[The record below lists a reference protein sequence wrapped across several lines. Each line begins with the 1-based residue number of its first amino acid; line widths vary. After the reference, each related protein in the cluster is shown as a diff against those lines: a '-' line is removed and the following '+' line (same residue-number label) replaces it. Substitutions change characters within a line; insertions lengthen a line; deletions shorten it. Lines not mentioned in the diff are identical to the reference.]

1 MQILRT
7 IQELKAWRKALNTND
22 IGFVPTM
29 GALHNGHA
37 SLIQKATN
45 ENSAVIVSIF
55 VNPKQFLA
63 GEDYTQYPRKEQADL
78 AMAKGCGASACFLP
92 SEDEF
97 YSGDD
102 TLISAPKE
110 LASVLEG
117 QIRPGHFDGVCRVLN
132 KFFNLIKP
140 QRAYF
145 GQKDAQQLL
154 IVQKMVK
161 DFFIDI
167 EIKACQIVRE
177 ADGLAISSRNA
188 YLNEAELLE
197 ALKLSR
203 ALKKAKSL
211 IDLGTLSSAEIKKAM
226 KEILEPL
233 EIDYIA
239 ITDRNLIARDN
250 VVLDNTLIL
259 LAVRVGKTR
268 LIDNIWV

>member
-37 SLIQKATN
+37 SLIQKAAS

-92 SEDEF
+92 SDDEL

-161 DFFIDI
+161 DFFMDI

-203 ALKKAKSL
+203 ALKKARSL
-211 IDLGTLSSAEIKKAM
+211 IDLGTLSSAEIKKAI

>member
-1 MQILRT
+1 MQILKN
-7 IQELKAWRKALNTND
+7 IDELKAWRSALNANSL
-22 IGFVPTM
+22 GFVPTM

-37 SLIQKATN
+37 SLIKQAVN
-45 ENSAVIVSIF
+45 ENDAVIASVF
-55 VNPKQFLA
+55 VNPTQFLA
-63 GEDYTQYPRKEQADL
+63 NEDYNEYPRKQNDDIAL
-78 AMAKGCGASACFLP
+78 AKGCGASAIFLP
-92 SEDEF
+92 DASEF
-97 YSGDD
+97 YMGDD

-140 QRAYF
+140 KRAYF
-145 GQKDAQQLL
+145 GKKDAQQLL

-161 DFFIDI
+161 DFFMDI
-167 EIKACQIVRE
+167 EIKPCDIVRE

-188 YLNEAELLE
+188 YLNDGELLD

-203 ALKKAKSL
+203 ALKKAKSMVDEGKL
-211 IDLGTLSSAEIKKAM
+211 ASSDIKNAI

-239 ITDRNLIARDN
+239 ITDKNLSLLDN
-250 VVLDNTLIL
+250 VELGNTLIL

-268 LIDNIWV
+268 LIDNLWL

>member
-1 MQILRT
+1 M
-7 IQELKAWRKALNTND
+7 
-22 IGFVPTM
+22 
-29 GALHNGHA
+29 
-37 SLIQKATN
+37 
-45 ENSAVIVSIF
+45 
-55 VNPKQFLA
+55 
-63 GEDYTQYPRKEQADL
+63 
-78 AMAKGCGASACFLP
+78 
-92 SEDEF
+92 
-97 YSGDD
+97 
-102 TLISAPKE
+102 
-110 LASVLEG
+110 LEG

-239 ITDRNLIARDN
+239 ITDKNLIARDN

>member
-37 SLIQKATN
+37 SLIQKAAS

-203 ALKKAKSL
+203 ALKKARSL
-211 IDLGTLSSAEIKKAM
+211 IDLGTLSSAEIKKAI

-233 EIDYIA
+233 EADYIA